1 MLGATIILPEIP
13 SHFPIFE
20 LINFPS
26 SMIYSKGNVEGR
38 NVIHIWGQYLLSGPS
53 LWGELAVEDQD
64 AASVLCMT
72 LLLVQEMKDPFLSKN
87 IFCSLQTKFPRFDYT
102 FTEIGIVYKKNSGF
116 NNSNSMHMLMYE
128 GSPINRRQCG
138 FVFLHLFR
146 GFN

>member
-1 MLGATIILPEIP
+1 MLGAARILPEIT

-26 SMIYSKGNVEGR
+26 RMIYSKENVEGMSQVNIYFLGPLSEENSQWKIRMLRPFSVWLFFWWRRWRIPSSVKIFSAPYKQSVR
-38 NVIHIWGQYLLSGPS
+38 NLIKHSQKYVWYIK
-53 LWGELAVEDQD
+53 E
-64 AASVLCMT
+64 
-72 LLLVQEMKDPFLSKN
+72 
-87 IFCSLQTKFPRFDYT
+87 
-102 FTEIGIVYKKNSGF
+102 NSGF

>member
-1 MLGATIILPEIP
+1 MELQEFYRKSLLISQFLSWLIFQATWFILR
-13 SHFPIFE
+13 
-20 LINFPS
+20 
-26 SMIYSKGNVEGR
+26 KTGR

-72 LLLVQEMKDPFLSKN
+72 LLLVQKMKDPFLSKN